1 MMGARQLATSLASYE
16 LHLCCP
22 SQVLCPSVK
31 VDTLLATFFQ
41 HIPSLQPGASQQ
53 VIGSRQLLQLM
64 GCRDVPSSTL
74 HCCTMQDQLAEQ
86 AEQAQFQIK
95 ALQAKAEKLQL
106 AADQALAQKRE
117 AEQQRKASEREAHNT
132 KQALDARVVRH
143 APVPGLLSAQVYI
156 TSLSSTRPKSPG

>member
-1 MMGARQLATSLASYE
+1 M
-16 LHLCCP
+16 
-22 SQVLCPSVK
+22 VV
-31 VDTLLATFFQ
+31 
-41 HIPSLQPGASQQ
+41 
-53 VIGSRQLLQLM
+53 GSRQLPQLM
-64 GCRDVPSSTL
+64 GCRVVPSPTL

-117 AEQQRKASEREAHNT
+117 AEQQRKAFEREAHNT

-143 APVPGLLSAQVYI
+143 VPVPGLLSAQVHI
-156 TSLSSTRPKSPG
+156 TCLSSTRPKSPGCHCPGRGSTVSVVWYVQKHAGWRTDWSGDCSRGPPLIHVIKGAFQLILL